1 MKNFLKNYS
10 WSIHAAIFI
19 LFTAFM
25 FVPFASYN
33 TNFEAH
39 SIYTLKPFTM
49 IDDTIFAIKTHEF
62 ESLIKSEF
70 VFFVIALIIFTMW
83 ITAII
88 LHKKFAFINFV
99 IPSFSIFFFAL
110 CFICATHYTKGW
122 INSTSYSISFYIY
135 LLGSL
140 ISISLYIYL
149 LNKPIKKHF
158 AHHQTKLQRISDLE
172 KRIEKLENPDKK
184 D

>member
-10 WSIHAAIFI
+10 WLMHAAIFI
-19 LFTAFM
+19 LFAAFM
-25 FVPFASYN
+25 FVPFADYN

-39 SIYTLKPFTM
+39 PIYTLKPFTM

-70 VFFVIALIIFTMW
+70 VFFIVALIIFTMW

-99 IPSFSIFFFAL
+99 IPSFPVFFFAL
-110 CFICATHYTKGW
+110 CFICAIHYTKDW
-122 INSTSYSISFYIY
+122 INSTSYYIY
-135 LLGSL
+135 LLCSL
-140 ISISLYIYL
+140 ISIFIYIYL
-149 LNKPIKKHF
+149 LIKAVKKHC
-158 AHHQTKLQRISDLE
+158 AHHQTKLQRISELE
-172 KRIEKLENPDKK
+172 QRIEKLENPDKK